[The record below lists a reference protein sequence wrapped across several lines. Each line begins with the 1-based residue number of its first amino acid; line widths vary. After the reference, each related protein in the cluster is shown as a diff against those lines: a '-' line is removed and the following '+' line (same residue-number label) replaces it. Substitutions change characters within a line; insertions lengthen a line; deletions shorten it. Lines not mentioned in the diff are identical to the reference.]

1 MSKTFWPYPSQQLI
15 RQRLQIAIVI
25 LLSYCFSSSDAFCQ
39 SDEWK
44 GHVQVAFTLGSP
56 VQSIGIQVIGEY
68 RGISEIE
75 LAAGVGAHYHFRN
88 YGIPGRHWEGS
99 FFGTGHYLWG
109 DRAEEDQ
116 IINFVKHLDS
126 GNSLSSVGYTIERFF
141 NKIGTT
147 QTIGTIHYRAENF
160 AIQFGNDFF
169 GHMNYWDEFRTGAIG
184 LGYIE
189 KDIYFSAKSIFWTGS
204 SHCGEEVKYREGKS
218 KYPARWGYR
227 DITDCPGGKYSH
239 GIFSLGIITDAG
251 FGQNVGGHIGID
263 TEQYRNA
270 VQNKF
275 FHDMYFIPSFMDNPK
290 NLHIPMKTT
299 DGSNY
304 LYKEDQEIRPAK
316 FVWQLGLNPA
326 LVY

>member
-1 MSKTFWPYPSQQLI
+1 
-15 RQRLQIAIVI
+15 
-25 LLSYCFSSSDAFCQ
+25 
-39 SDEWK
+39 
-44 GHVQVAFTLGSP
+44 
-56 VQSIGIQVIGEY
+56 
-68 RGISEIE
+68 
-75 LAAGVGAHYHFRN
+75 
-88 YGIPGRHWEGS
+88 
-99 FFGTGHYLWG
+99 
-109 DRAEEDQ
+109 
-116 IINFVKHLDS
+116 
-126 GNSLSSVGYTIERFF
+126 
-141 NKIGTT
+141 
-147 QTIGTIHYRAENF
+147 
-160 AIQFGNDFF
+160 
-169 GHMNYWDEFRTGAIG
+169 MNYWDEFRTGAIG